1 MGKKKKDKNLYI
13 LLIDNH
19 PFSDIA
25 VKIFN
30 RTLVDKNR
38 KIIKSNFNHKIETN
52 KENIHAIFNFQK
64 QIINSKNLAKIKYPI
79 NFHPGPINFPGRGGY
94 TWALYRNSKYYGA
107 TAHLMKKKVDTGKII
122 KEVKFKIE
130 AYDNI
135 ESLKF
140 KTFITSMN
148 IFYDLLL
155 QFSMRGKLNYEKKKW
170 SRKPF
175 KIKDINKI
183 NFLTDKMSSSLKKKI
198 YRSTIYYPF
207 GPFKYLKNK
216 KIKIKLKKKQNIL

>member
-79 NFHPGPINFPGRGGY
+79 NFHPVPINFPGRGGY
-94 TWALYRNSKYYGA
+94 TLALYRNSKYYGA

-155 QFSMRGKLNYEKKKW
+155 QFSMRGKLNYEKKNG
-170 SRKPF
+170 P
-175 KIKDINKI
+175 
-183 NFLTDKMSSSLKKKI
+183 KK
-198 YRSTIYYPF
+198 T
-207 GPFKYLKNK
+207 L
-216 KIKIKLKKKQNIL
+216 